1 MQQNTSVEVRK
12 SISVPR
18 KFKVSPIPVVS
29 LSPFRSPYHKI
40 NTKIDRK
47 NLISIPV
54 RSSCSPSNIS
64 EPLLVACF
72 NAHSVGA
79 AERRTEIANFV
90 VNRNV
95 DILFITE
102 SWLRESGDEAKLC
115 DLSPAGYSIR
125 SFPRLSRGGGIAV
138 LAKKNTFNC
147 LTFSTKS

>member
-1 MQQNTSVEVRK
+1 MFTS
-12 SISVPR
+12 
-18 KFKVSPIPVVS
+18 
-29 LSPFRSPYHKI
+29 Y
-40 NTKIDRK
+40 T
-47 NLISIPV
+47 
-54 RSSCSPSNIS
+54 S

-79 AERRTEIANFV
+79 AKHRTEIANFI

-115 DLSPAGYSIR
+115 DLSPAGCSVR

-147 LTFSTKS
+147 LTFSTILDFDHYHLN

>member
-1 MQQNTSVEVRK
+1 MVLKLGV
-12 SISVPR
+12 
-18 KFKVSPIPVVS
+18 
-29 LSPFRSPYHKI
+29 
-40 NTKIDRK
+40 
-47 NLISIPV
+47 IPV

-147 LTFSTKS
+147 LTFSTILDFDHSSFELVQATLTLQKRSVQFFCLYRPPPSKKNKLSHSMFL